1 MVAELAVSARKRA
14 AADRHIVTLGFV
26 YPDAID
32 IRTPLPRGL
41 PGPRS
46 PIQSAASSPQP
57 HAPEEER
64 SSVGGET

>member
-1 MVAELAVSARKRA
+1 VAELAVSARKRS

-41 PGPRS
+41 PDSRS
-46 PIQSAASSPQP
+46 PSEPAAANPQP
-57 HAPEEER
+57 HAPEDER
-64 SSVGGET
+64 SSVGGQT